1 MAHITQ
7 YIYIYMYIYIK
18 NSANNPIKKWAGDL
32 NRHFSKDDTQ
42 VANWHMK
49 RCSTLLII
57 REILIKTMMRHHL
70 TSARMAIIKKS
81 VNSKCW
87 RGCEEKG
94 TLLHCWWEYKFVQP
108 LWRTVWRFLKKK
120 NRVTILF
127 SNPTPLYVSGK
138 DENSNWKRYM
148 YPDVYYSTMYNSQDI
163 EAT

>member
-1 MAHITQ
+1 
-7 YIYIYMYIYIK
+7 MYIYIK

-42 VANWHMK
+42 VANRHMK

-108 LWRTVWRFLKKK
+108 LWRTV
-120 NRVTILF
+120 
-127 SNPTPLYVSGK
+127 
-138 DENSNWKRYM
+138 
-148 YPDVYYSTMYNSQDI
+148 
-163 EAT
+163 